1 VVDSNAATPTANVT
15 DLLLTANN
23 ADPVVDSNAAT
34 PTANVT
40 DLLVTANNADPVV
53 DSNAAVLT
61 VNLMDDLV
69 AAVIANKDQFRFI
82 NHTFRHIVMD
92 NAPVPAEASCDY
104 RTLSTVAD
112 LQAEITNNRIV
123 WELLGLPEQAEN
135 NKVLVSGN
143 HSGLKDMKCTSS
155 PEKHPEMFN
164 VQEDDVP
171 FEAGA
176 NPLFIQAAANA
187 GVDYL
192 ASDTSQINQATE
204 QYISGVDDGSTTDR
218 LLLPRYPTSV
228 FYNVTNPDQLVSE
241 YNYMFHDR
249 FVAAGQDPCTVGG
262 GALCTTR
269 TYAEILTAEANVVV
283 KHMLSFKKY
292 PHFFHQGNV
301 AKYDVDGN
309 TLQFDWLNS
318 VYTAYEKLF
327 TLPVKNPPYYQI
339 GDKTNESLIAKSA
352 TITATWNRTTNLI
365 TLSANK
371 AIPNLRITGLAG
383 GEFYGGQ
390 FIQTINV
397 TTTPTTVAVDQGLT
411 N

>member
-1 VVDSNAATPTANVT
+1 M
-15 DLLLTANN
+15 
-23 ADPVVDSNAAT
+23 
-34 PTANVT
+34 
-40 DLLVTANNADPVV
+40 TANNADPVV